1 MHRVHFAGRIE
12 HDDVSEL
19 MCVSQAVVIPST
31 FPEAFGMV
39 LAEAACC
46 GSAPLSAHHS
56 GLGEVTAV
64 LSPAV
69 GADLRPLLS
78 FDLGPGAVWDI
89 GSKLAG
95 WLSLAD
101 TRPEAWQQ
109 ARHALTTVAQAGFG
123 WDQVA
128 TGVAEAAHGELARL
142 PLVPAR

>member
-1 MHRVHFAGRIE
+1 MHFAGRIE

-46 GSAPLSAHHS
+46 GSAPLAARHS

-78 FDLGPGAVWDI
+78 FELGPGAVPDI
-89 GSKLAG
+89 ASKLTG
-95 WLSLAD
+95 WLALAE
-101 TRPEAWQQ
+101 TRPEAWQR

-123 WDQVA
+123 WGQVA
-128 TGVAEAAHGELARL
+128 AGVADAVHGDLARL